1 MRAELRSWLIRAGF
15 ADDIELTGMHR
26 GMGSTEM
33 WSFLP
38 SPKASA
44 LVVRV
49 FAEGAGAAAEREY
62 LVMDAVTRHGLPV
75 PAIVTGGTV
84 RHRPFLVT
92 TFIPGIPAN
101 QALAA
106 HPERAHALG
115 VVMGET
121 LGRMHEVAAP
131 EGLTGKANA
140 WIDRGGP
147 ALSPVSW
154 LLDAVPRQD
163 RLLHLDYH
171 LSNVL
176 VHDGRLA
183 GVIDWENTL
192 GGPPHMDLARTRAIL
207 RAAVLGEFVPAEQHE
222 ALARFEQGLVAGHA
236 RVIGADTHPEL
247 SAAWGLAMT
256 VEDLSRQMAKSGS
269 PITRALVERLAEE
282 RDGLIRALVTEDA
295 PDRTS
300 RI

>member
-62 LVMDAVTRHGLPV
+62 LAMDAAARHGLPV
-75 PAIVTGGTV
+75 PAIVTRGTV
-84 RHRPFLVT
+84 RHRPFLVA

-121 LGRMHEVAAP
+121 LGRVHEVVAP
-131 EGLTGKANA
+131 EGFTGKANT

-147 ALSPVSW
+147 ALSPVRQ
-154 LLDAVPRQD
+154 LLDAGPGQD

-171 LSNVL
+171 LANVL
-176 VHDGRLA
+176 VQDGRLA
-183 GVIDWENTL
+183 GVIDWEHTL
-192 GGPPHMDLARTRAIL
+192 AGPPHMDLARSRAIL

-295 PDRTS
+295 PNRTS

>member
-1 MRAELRSWLIRAGF
+1 LRAELRSWLIGAGF
-15 ADDIELTGMHR
+15 PDDIELTGMHR
-26 GMGSTEM
+26 GLGSTEM

-38 SPKASA
+38 APKASP

-49 FAEGAGAAAEREY
+49 YAEGAGAAAERER
-62 LVMDAVTRHGLPV
+62 LAMDAAARHGLPV
-75 PAIVTGGTV
+75 PVIVTRGTV
-84 RHRPFLVT
+84 MHCPFLVT
-92 TFIPGIPAN
+92 TFIPGAPAS
-101 QALAA
+101 QALEA
-106 HPERAHALG
+106 HPERAHGLG

-121 LGRMHEVAAP
+121 LGRVHEVVAP

-207 RAAVLGEFVPAEQHE
+207 RAAVLGEFVPAQRHE
-222 ALARFEQGLVAGHA
+222 ALAEFERGLVAGHT
-236 RVIGADTHPEL
+236 RVIGGDPSPQL

-256 VEDLSRQMAKSGS
+256 VDDLSRQASKAGS
-269 PITRALVERLAEE
+269 LITRTLVERLAEE
-282 RDGLIRALVTEDA
+282 RDALLRALTTEDA
-295 PDRTS
+295 PDRAP
-300 RI
+300 RA